1 MQYLEWPLGG
11 RHKGGNVRKAEAE
24 GLVCTSCGQTSV
36 IQIEMKLPDG
46 TQVMFCSCHVCEAK
60 WWDKEGE
67 EVSVDGII
75 DLVSE

>member
-1 MQYLEWPLGG
+1 M
-11 RHKGGNVRKAEAE
+11 
-24 GLVCTSCGQTSV
+24 CTSCGQSSV

-46 TQVMFCSCHVCEAK
+46 TEVIFCSCHVCEAK

-67 EVSVDGII
+67 SVSIDGII